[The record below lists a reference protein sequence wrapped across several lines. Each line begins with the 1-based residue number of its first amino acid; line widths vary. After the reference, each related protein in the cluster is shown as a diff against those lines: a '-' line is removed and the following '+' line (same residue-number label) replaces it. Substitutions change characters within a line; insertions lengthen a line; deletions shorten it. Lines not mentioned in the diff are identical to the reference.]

1 MYRLSR
7 LRFLFPI
14 GLFIALF
21 LDGSLSKVW
30 ASLFFRYPYNM
41 VSQLV
46 LLWLV
51 LSYFFEGN
59 IKIPLTWFAV
69 AVGAVADLYYSGI
82 WGLFIVLY
90 PLMVWLTKFLA
101 NYFDD
106 TFLNMILIFF
116 VDVAVFELLNYWAY
130 YVIGITHANFGDFL
144 VDTLAPTLALNL
156 VYFVLLFWPIQS
168 LFTKALADRRR
179 N

>member
-14 GLFIALF
+14 GLFVAFF

-30 ASLFFRYPYNM
+30 ASLFFSYPYNM

-59 IKIPLTWFAV
+59 IKIPLTGFAI
-69 AVGAVADLYYSGI
+69 AVGVIADVYDAGI

-90 PLMVWLTKFLA
+90 PLMIWLTKFLA
-101 NYFDD
+101 RYFND

-144 VDTLAPTLALNL
+144 INTLAPTLALNL
-156 VYFVLLFWPIQS
+156 AYFVLLFWPIQS
-168 LFTKALADRRR
+168 LYTRALADRQR